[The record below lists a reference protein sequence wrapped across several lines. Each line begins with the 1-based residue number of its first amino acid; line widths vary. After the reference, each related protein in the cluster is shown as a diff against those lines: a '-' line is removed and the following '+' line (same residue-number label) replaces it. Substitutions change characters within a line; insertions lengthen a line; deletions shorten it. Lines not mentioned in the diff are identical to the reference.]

1 MLMLDEKEKTV
12 LNFLNANSVS
22 GTYALIEV
30 EAIKNSLE
38 TPMEA
43 AEILKAFYA
52 LERLEYIKIK
62 YDDGMRL
69 CVMST
74 ARGRN
79 YLSGVELAESA
90 LSLAKSDFNSAKE
103 NLLKTAEKAEA
114 ALGELSAEKAKTEI
128 RLNDY
133 AKKNFGFTVA
143 FSFIGGF
150 SGAVLAA
157 AVIALLML

>member
-1 MLMLDEKEKTV
+1 MLDEKEKTV

-62 YDDGMRL
+62 YDDGVRL

-79 YLSGVELAESA
+79 YLSGVELA
-90 LSLAKSDFNSAKE
+90 
-103 NLLKTAEKAEA
+103 
-114 ALGELSAEKAKTEI
+114 
-128 RLNDY
+128 
-133 AKKNFGFTVA
+133 
-143 FSFIGGF
+143 
-150 SGAVLAA
+150 
-157 AVIALLML
+157 

>member
-1 MLMLDEKEKTV
+1 MLDEKEKTV

-38 TPMEA
+38 PPMEA

-62 YDDGMRL
+62 YDDGVRL

-90 LSLAKSDFNSAKE
+90 LNLAKSDFNSAKE
-103 NLLKTAEKAEA
+103 NLLKTAEKAE
-114 ALGELSAEKAKTEI
+114 TEI
-128 RLNDY
+128 RLNDF

-157 AVIALLML
+157 AVIALLMR